1 MARREGQVA
10 AWAALAAIVVIGVV
24 VWGVWTF
31 ALAPS
36 TSGNA
41 QGAGTVEPAGEATPP
56 AGEPQGE
63 ATNPT
68 GGAESQPEGETSE
81 PAEPPAE
88 PTLDERVAE
97 FVDGMTIEEKVAQ
110 LFVVRPED
118 VTHVGTQTAAGEA
131 TRAALEEHPVGGICY
146 FAKNLINPAQT
157 RAMLSNTQAYY
168 EEITGLPCFL
178 AVDEEGGTVSRIGAN
193 PAFGVERI
201 GDMANVQSDEE
212 AREKAVTIGT
222 YLTDLGFN
230 VDFAPDA
237 DIADVEG
244 STLTRR
250 SFGDTAEV
258 VAPRVAAQVEGFL
271 STGIL
276 CSAKH
281 FPGIGGAVGDSH
293 DGTIMANTTMEELR
307 ESELVPFQAA
317 MEAGVPFVMVGH
329 ITLPNV
335 TGDYVPASLNPK
347 IVQGILRDELGY
359 DGIVITDSLAMGAVV
374 EEYGHDR
381 IGVQALLAGVDMIL
395 MPADFEAAYQGVL
408 DAVAS
413 GELSE
418 ERIDESVTRIVRT
431 KLELAG

>member
-1 MARREGQVA
+1 MSKRRSFVPALVALAVIAVVGVA
-10 AWAALAAIVVIGVV
+10 AWAAWPALMQGVPDEKAAPDVV
-24 VWGVWTF
+24 VGEVDDRP
-31 ALAPS
+31 APGS
-36 TSGNA
+36 
-41 QGAGTVEPAGEATPP
+41 
-56 AGEPQGE
+56 
-63 ATNPT
+63 
-68 GGAESQPEGETSE
+68 GETSE
-81 PAEPPAE
+81 PEADQTPSE

-97 FVDGMTIEEKVAQ
+97 AVSGMTLEEKVAQ

-118 VTHVGTQTAAGEA
+118 LTHVGTQVAAGEA
-131 TRAALEEHPVGGICY
+131 TRAALEEYPVGGICY
-146 FAKNLINPAQT
+146 FAQNLVDPEQT
-157 RAMLSNTQAYY
+157 REMLSNTQAYY

-178 AVDEEGGTVSRIGAN
+178 AVDEEGGTVLRVGSN

-201 GDMANVQSDEE
+201 GNMCEVSSDDE
-212 AREKAVTIGT
+212 AREVAVTIGS

-244 STLTRR
+244 STLDLR
-250 SFGDTAEV
+250 SFGASAEV
-258 VAPRVAAQVEGFL
+258 VAPRVRAQVEGFL
-271 STGIL
+271 STEIL

-307 ESELVPFQAA
+307 ASELVPFKAA
-317 MEAGVPFVMVGH
+317 MDAGVPFVMVGH

-335 TGDYVPASLNPK
+335 TGDYVPASLNPA
-347 IVQGILRDELGY
+347 IVQAILRDELGY
-359 DGIVITDSLAMGAVV
+359 DGIVITDSLSMGAVV
-374 EEYGHDR
+374 EEVGYDR
-381 IGVQALLAGVDMIL
+381 IGVQALLAGVDMVL
-395 MPADFEAAYQGVL
+395 MPADLEAAYQGII

-431 KLELAG
+431 KLELVG